1 MKGEL
6 NQATVPIYYSK
17 LFSSQLS
24 HTKTELKSIENELK
38 TLRETYNKQHD
49 EWIKEK
55 LKMED
60 QIKKYER
67 ISNNG
72 NELEK
77 VRFKAILEE
86 RQSELDQTKKEN
98 EVLNDQLEYIRKEC
112 DEVKRKLDDYN
123 KVNKIQRNISAD
135 SSAMEKEIRQLKAKL
150 VYF

>member
-1 MKGEL
+1 M
-6 NQATVPIYYSK
+6 TSDH
-17 LFSSQLS
+17 SSQLS

-60 QIKKYER
+60 QMKKIER
-67 ISNNG
+67 IGSNG

-86 RQSELDQTKKEN
+86 KQSELDQIKKEN

-112 DEVKRKLDDYN
+112 DELKRKLDDYD
-123 KVNKIQRNISAD
+123 KVNKVQRNISAD

-150 VYF
+150 VYLTIGSNTKFGFAG